1 MNDIYGEFVENH
13 IESVPKGVI
22 YVDSLYIMFQLWY
35 RKGYPD
41 RKCPSRKDLLGYM
54 EKKYG
59 SYYNPKTKKKGWRGL
74 KLHDVRDDD
83 DEDEDDDDDDECL

>member
-1 MNDIYGEFVENH
+1 MVSKSQSVLNFSTKEYQMMNDIYGEFVENH

-54 EKKYG
+54 EKNTG
-59 SYYNPKTKKKGWRGL
+59 HITIL
-74 KLHDVRDDD
+74 KRKRKDGVA
-83 DEDEDDDDDDECL
+83 